1 MNRYKDIDILKNENG
16 KRYRSTVKYPMIDKK
31 SNDIYIIGRQGDRLD
46 SLAYKYYD
54 NSRLWWIIARANGI
68 SKGDLSVPIGA
79 QIRIPKDPIAIVK
92 EYNNLNS

>member
-54 NSRLWWIIARANGI
+54 NSRLWWIIARANNIG
-68 SKGDLSVPIGA
+68 KGDLTVPIGT
-79 QIRIPKDPIAIVK
+79 QIRIPKDYISIVD
-92 EYNNLNS
+92 EYNSLNR

>member
-68 SKGDLSVPIGA
+68 GKCDLSVPIGA